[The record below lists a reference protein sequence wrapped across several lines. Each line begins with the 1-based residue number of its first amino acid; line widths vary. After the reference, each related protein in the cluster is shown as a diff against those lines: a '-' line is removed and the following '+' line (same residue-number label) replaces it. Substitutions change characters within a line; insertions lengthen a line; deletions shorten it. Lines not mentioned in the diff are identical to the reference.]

1 VISRPT
7 EPNQKKYAS
16 ISTMQMAT
24 ICRTNFFLTVMG
36 GKNQS
41 DMKQGKK
48 GIPNGVPFF
57 ILNIIR
63 V

>member
-1 VISRPT
+1 MLLVHADGYNLQNT
-7 EPNQKKYAS
+7 
-16 ISTMQMAT
+16 
-24 ICRTNFFLTVMG
+24 FFDIVMG